1 MKNQDLLDA
10 IGAVSDKAVRKYALP
25 EDAAQVDSDAA
36 PVRGARI
43 MQQKKKPF
51 RIRKGT
57 VAAAIAVCVGLNAAL
72 IYGISRM
79 RQDDGIGIPAA
90 ESALQSAATQQAAAE
105 LTVSSATPTTLH
117 MTVTNRSGQDLYFG
131 YSLSVMQGGQEV
143 LTVAQPTETH
153 WLTYAEDGAIQLQ
166 PSLSEPL
173 DKHIL
178 APEETSPEITVYLVR
193 ELDTEVTDLAEAV
206 RQRSMEAGDY
216 TLRVP
221 VRIGAPD
228 AEVIYLE
235 QPFTIA
241 AEQPVVQLPDF
252 RNARYENVREQLSDL
267 DLFYTAE
274 EIPDETVP
282 AGAVVRTEPEAP
294 AELHAG
300 DFVCV
305 YVSTGSAQELPDI
318 PAPDFVNQHI
328 ELAKTMAAAMG
339 LELAI
344 NVTEVPA
351 GSKEEGLVLSQDIPA
366 GEPVPAGTVITL
378 EVAGS
383 GAEKQKLRLT
393 FQIPADMDG
402 LYHFEV
408 RNDQDQMIESGA
420 SFRPEYFAGS
430 TSVTVSG
437 SEQEQEVRVYLVRED
452 TGKSSLYGTYLLHF
466 PEQSIETV
474 FEDAESAFQNV
485 Q

>member
-10 IGAVSDKAVRKYALP
+10 IGAVSDRAVRKYALP
-25 EDAAQVDSDAA
+25 DDAAQADSDAA
-36 PVRGARI
+36 PVRVARI
-43 MQQKKKPF
+43 TQQKKKPF
-51 RIRKGT
+51 RIRMGT
-57 VAAAIAVCVGLNAAL
+57 AAAAIAVCVGLNAAL

-90 ESALQSAATQQAAAE
+90 ESALQSAATQQAAE
-105 LTVSSATPTTLH
+105 LTVNSATPTTLR
-117 MTVTNRSGQDLYFG
+117 MTVKNRSGQDLYFG
-131 YSLSVMQGGQEV
+131 YSISVMQGGQEV
-143 LTVAQPTETH
+143 LTIAQPTETH

-173 DKHIL
+173 DKHVL
-178 APEETSPEITVYLVR
+178 APEQTSPEITVYLVR

-305 YVSTGSAQELPDI
+305 YVSTGSAQELRDI
-318 PAPDFVNQHI
+318 PAPDFVNQRI
-328 ELAKTMAAAMG
+328 ELAQTMAAGMG

-383 GAEKQKLRLT
+383 GAENQKIRLT
-393 FQIPADMDG
+393 FQIPAG
-402 LYHFEV
+402 
-408 RNDQDQMIESGA
+408 IEGKYRILLEDASGELIA
-420 SFRPEYFAGS
+420 SGGEFQPENAAG
-430 TSVTVSG
+430 TTPVIV
-437 SEQEQEVRVYLVRED
+437 E
-452 TGKSSLYGTYLLHF
+452 GTYDRVVHAALVNADNGKRANFGTYSLDF
-466 PEQSIETV
+466 DIQSGEMIL
-474 FEDAESAFQNV
+474 AIPESAFQNV